1 MAVRERGTCWQKLS
15 AVANGGPGPARA
27 VGQWQPALNAFEAM
41 APCGVKP
48 DAVTYGALIAASDR
62 GNQWCRALQARSP

>member
-1 MAVRERGTCWQKLS
+1 MPCFGL
-15 AVANGGPGPARA
+15 A
-27 VGQWQPALNAFEAM
+27 VGQWQPALDAFEAM

-62 GNQWCRALQARSP
+62 GNQWCRALQARSLYNLTPPFVSRLLGFRFP